1 MRWTHRVAALL
12 AVLACVSCDKTQ
24 KPAVDE
30 AATPVPKVDMPADS
44 DVQPLA
50 TSNNAF
56 GLDLWRLVGRRAGNL
71 TVSPASISTALAMT
85 WGGAKGETEQQMR
98 RVLHLQG
105 EQDAVAARW
114 GQVSLALQSPSREL
128 KLRIANRLFGEKS
141 FRFEQPFLDKTR
153 ERFAAP
159 LEAIDFAS
167 SPEPSRLHINAWVE
181 AQTERRIKNLL
192 PLRSIKSNTRM
203 VLVNAIYF
211 LADWESQFKKESTMD
226 RPFRMSPTQT
236 RNVPMMHQ
244 MKQLRVTQGDGVRV
258 LELPYKGDDAAMLI
272 VLPDQIDGLA
282 DVEKD
287 LSVDKLDAWRA
298 GLAPQNVMVA
308 LPRFEINPQ
317 ASIPM
322 RASLEEL
329 GITDAFA
336 PEKADFTAIGIP
348 PNPRFRLCISEA
360 FHKAFVK
367 VDEKGTEAAAATAVV
382 MGAAGAHAMPKVE
395 VLEFRADHPFLFFIM
410 DKPTGLVLFMGR
422 VADPS
427 SRG

>member
-12 AVLACVSCDKTQ
+12 VALACVSCDKTQ
-24 KPAVDE
+24 KPAVDVT
-30 AATPVPKVDMPADS
+30 AAPVPKVDMPANS

-50 TSNNAF
+50 KSNNAF
-56 GLDLWRLVGRRAGNL
+56 GFDLWRLVGRRAGNL
-71 TVSPASISTALAMT
+71 TVSPASLSTALAMT

-114 GQVSLALQSPSREL
+114 GQVSLALQNPSREL

-226 RPFRMSPTQT
+226 RPFQVSPTQT
-236 RNVPMMHQ
+236 KNVPMLHQ
-244 MKQLRVTQGDGVRV
+244 MKQLRVAQGDGVRV

-272 VLPDQIDGLA
+272 VLPDRIDGLA

-329 GITDAFA
+329 GITDAYDPA
-336 PEKADFTAIGIP
+336 TADFTAIGIP

>member
-12 AVLACVSCDKTQ
+12 MALACVSCDKTQ
-24 KPAVDE
+24 KPAVDA
-30 AATPVPKVDMPADS
+30 AATPVPKVDMPANS
-44 DVQPLA
+44 DTQPLA
-50 TSNNAF
+50 KSNNAF
-56 GLDLWRLVGRRAGNL
+56 GFDLWRLVGRRAGNL

-114 GQVSLALQSPSREL
+114 GQVSLALQNPSREL

-159 LEAIDFAS
+159 LEPVDFAS
-167 SPEPSRLHINAWVE
+167 SPDPSRLHINAWVE
-181 AQTERRIKNLL
+181 AQTEGRIKDLL
-192 PLRSIKSNTRM
+192 PDQSIRSDTRM
-203 VLVNAIYF
+203 VLVNALYF
-211 LADWESQFKKESTMD
+211 LADWESQFEKEPTMD
-226 RPFRMSPTQT
+226 RPFQVSPTQT
-236 RNVPMMHQ
+236 KNVPMMHQ
-244 MKQLRVTQGDGVRV
+244 MKGLRVAQGDGVRV
-258 LELPYKGDDAAMLI
+258 LELPYKGNDAAMLI
-272 VLPDQIDGLA
+272 VLPDRIDGLA
-282 DVEKD
+282 GVERD
-287 LSVDKLDAWRA
+287 LSVGKLDAWRA
-298 GLAPQNVMVA
+298 GLAAQNVMVA

-317 ASIPM
+317 ESI
-322 RASLEEL
+322 RLAASLGEL
-329 GITDAFA
+329 GIKDAFDS
-336 PEKADFTAIGIP
+336 EEADFTAIGIP
-348 PNPRFRLCISEA
+348 PNPRNRLFISEV

-367 VDEKGTEAAAATAVV
+367 VDEKGTEAAAATALG
-382 MGAAGAHAMPKVE
+382 MATGAAALPKIK
-395 VLEFRADHPFLFFIM
+395 VLEFRADHPFLFFIV